1 MCQWLTRDGLN
12 CQTFETSGALVPEL
26 TRQILKT
33 ATLYEKEK
41 KDKTKEKNKDY
52 KVNYPDMN

>member
-1 MCQWLTRDGLN
+1 MIWIFTKKCVNGSS

-33 ATLYEKEK
+33 AALYEKEK
-41 KDKTKEKNKDY
+41 KDKEKSNLSNKSGI
-52 KVNYPDMN
+52 